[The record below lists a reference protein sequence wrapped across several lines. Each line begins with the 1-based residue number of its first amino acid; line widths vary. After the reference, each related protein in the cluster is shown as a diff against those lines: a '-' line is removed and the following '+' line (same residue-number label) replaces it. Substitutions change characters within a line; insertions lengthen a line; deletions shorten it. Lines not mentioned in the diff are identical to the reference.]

1 MNTYTTHQMHMNIKV
16 DPVTHYTFTF
26 RLQEQNKTKQKRCDD
41 KVNSRFLPFAQVW
54 SQIPSNTQQLVVHKI
69 RIQN

>member
-1 MNTYTTHQMHMNIKV
+1 MHMNINSIQLSI
-16 DPVTHYTFTF
+16 TYYIQAL
-26 RLQEQNKTKQKRCDD
+26 RKRCND

-54 SQIPSNTQQLVVHKI
+54 SQIPSKTQQLVVHKI

>member
-1 MNTYTTHQMHMNIKV
+1 MHININSIQLPITYYIQA
-16 DPVTHYTFTF
+16 P
-26 RLQEQNKTKQKRCDD
+26 RKRCDG

>member
-1 MNTYTTHQMHMNIKV
+1 MHMNIKSIQLS
-16 DPVTHYTFTF
+16 VTYYIQAP
-26 RLQEQNKTKQKRCDD
+26 RKRCDD